1 LTGQIHDKVFYQG
14 IEYHLVSQNGE
25 GLFEPSTYGMFPT
38 MIHTACWRGYYCSY
52 AIEQFDL
59 LLTSLTVRTHDLRYP
74 PIDGI
79 APADDGYGTMRY
91 TDLRLSMEFRGK
103 LLLGADFIREKYVH
117 MGFQSAQSYA
127 KVTEL
132 TFLAGKLIS
141 TQDRSSD
148 FPQNSPV
155 IPPPKL

>member
-1 LTGQIHDKVFYQG
+1 MTGQIHDKVFFKDM
-14 IEYHLVSQNGE
+14 EYDIVSQNGE
-25 GLFEPSTYGMFPT
+25 GLFEPSTCGMFPT

-59 LLTSLTVRTHDLRYP
+59 LLTNLTIRTLDQQYV
-74 PIDGI
+74 PIAGI
-79 APADDGYGTMRY
+79 NPTDDGYGTMRY
-91 TDLRLSMEFRGK
+91 TNLRLPMEFRGK
-103 LLLGADFIREKYVH
+103 LLLGADFIYEKYVH
-117 MGFQSAQSYA
+117 MGFQSPAAY
-127 KVTEL
+127 KKIIEV

-141 TQDRSSD
+141 AQDRSAD